1 MKKKKHK
8 TRHCTETK
16 KVSRKIRLGYL
27 SSDFG
32 TGRTRDL
39 LSMYFS
45 AYDKERYE
53 IYAYHAGE
61 GGDAEPFAQAI
72 TLREIG
78 TMTSETAAD
87 VIRRDR
93 IALLVDLSLRAP
105 SDRIRAIMAQHPA
118 PHIISLAADCPEG
131 LADVLP
137 QVEGTEVPS
146 WCYTPFRPIHQHVYR
161 APLLDAGTP
170 TFGIVGTCMP
180 ETAERLMLLLCDVLR
195 RIPAVRLVLPAQIA
209 GALTEGQLAHIA
221 AAGSEASVL
230 DLVDELPYDML
241 DLVLGVDVDFM
252 DVCLAATHSVPL
264 LVQEADVHGHSAVM
278 VLERLGLAPVRDMDA
293 LVDAVSRLCADPARL
308 SEYHG
313 SLHWQLY
320 DLSDMGEVFFFVERA
335 YERVLAEDCGRDADE
350 LNVRLANAAAHK
362 DWAVVIAAAHTLD
375 GMDALTVEQRMSLA
389 WAYFFLDATTLAGRW
404 ALLAEGISRD
414 REGARLYLSVI
425 GTTPPG
431 TESEIYARACHGLD
445 LIAAGLPAVP
455 DVRATLCNAYILNCT
470 PFVGAAATAEFL
482 WTCAEEA
489 VDPEKRRFYYSA
501 SIFFLNA
508 VDLPAAE
515 VYRRSL
521 VYGTLFP
528 DAQQYTHTGRRK
540 KEKIRIGY
548 ISGDFCAHVMQ
559 YFIWP
564 FLAGFDPNDFEVY
577 AYSLGKPD
585 QYSEF
590 FQTLVTRWRD
600 LTAHKDDPAYIARE
614 IYADEIDIL
623 FDLAGHTTNSGLAA
637 LAYKPAP
644 IQLSGLGYM
653 ATTGLPAV
661 DYFVTDHYCDPVGSG
676 SEDVYVEKLL
686 RLTSQFCYNGHTNLP
701 ASAGTPART
710 HGYIQFASFNQ
721 YRKLQDPML
730 LAWREIME
738 RVPNARLLLKNKEYN
753 ERSIVIMARERLRR
767 LGFDLSRVSF
777 EPATKDYMQRYLDVD
792 IALDTCP
799 WPGGGT
805 TCDALYMGVPVVSYY
820 QERHST
826 RFTYSLLANIG
837 LSDLAS
843 ERMEDYVATAV
854 ALAGNLDLLDALH
867 REMRDRM
874 KASPVMDQERYIR
887 EMEECYRAI
896 WAQWEAEQGCL

>member
-8 TRHCTETK
+8 TRHCAETK
-16 KVSRKIRLGYL
+16 KASRKIRLGYL

-61 GGDAEPFAQAI
+61 DGDAEPFAKES

-78 TMTSETAAD
+78 TMTSEAAAD

-93 IALLVDLSLRAP
+93 IDLLVDLSLRTP
-105 SDRIRAIMAQHPA
+105 SDRVCAIMAQHPA
-118 PHIISLAADCPEG
+118 PHIISLAADCPEE
-131 LADVLP
+131 LADMLP
-137 QVEGTEVPS
+137 QVEGEEVLP
-146 WCYTPFRPIHQHVYR
+146 WCYTPSRPILQYVYR
-161 APLLDAGTP
+161 TPVLDAGIP
-170 TFGIVGTCMP
+170 TLGIVGTCTP
-180 ETAERLMLLLCDVLR
+180 ETAERLMLLLCDVLC
-195 RIPAVRLVLPAQIA
+195 RIPHLRLVLPAQIA
-209 GALTEGQLAHIA
+209 GALTEEQLAHIA

-230 DLVDELPYDML
+230 DLVDELPYNML

-252 DVCLAATHSVPL
+252 DVCLSATHSVPL
-264 LVQEADVHGHSAVM
+264 LVQETDTHGHSAVM
-278 VLERLGLAPVRDMDA
+278 VLERLGLAPVQDMDA
-293 LVDAVSRLCADPARL
+293 LADAVCRLCADPVRL
-308 SEYHG
+308 AEYHG
-313 SLHWQLY
+313 ALHWLLY
-320 DLSDMGEVFFFVERA
+320 DLFDAGEILFSVERA
-335 YERVLAEDCGRDADE
+335 YERVLAADCGRDVDE
-350 LNVRLANAAAHK
+350 LNVRLTDAAAHE
-362 DWAVVIAAAHTLD
+362 DWPAVTAAAHTLD

-389 WAYFFLDATTLAGRW
+389 WAYFFSNVKTLAGRW
-404 ALLAEGISRD
+404 ALLAEGVSRD

-425 GTTPPG
+425 GERPPG
-431 TESEIYARACHGLD
+431 TAFEIFARARHGLE
-445 LIAAGLPAVP
+445 LIAAGVPAVP
-455 DVRATLCNAYILNCT
+455 DVLSALRGAYIHSAP
-470 PFVGAAATAEFL
+470 PFIGSASTAEL
-482 WTCAEEA
+482 MRQWLEDVTDISA
-489 VDPEKRRFYYSA
+489 RRTVYSGLL
-501 SIFFLNA
+501 FRLNA
-508 VDLPAAE
+508 VDLPATE
-515 VYRRSL
+515 VYRQSL
-521 VYGTLFP
+521 TYGTLFP

-548 ISGDFCAHVMQ
+548 ISGDFYAHVMQ

-564 FLAGFDPNDFEVY
+564 FLAGFDPNNFEVY
-577 AYSLGKPD
+577 VYSLGKSD

-590 FQTLVTRWRD
+590 FRTLVTRWRD
-600 LTAHKDDPAYIARE
+600 LTEHKNDPAYIARE
-614 IYADEIDIL
+614 IYTDEIDIL
-623 FDLAGHTTNSGLAA
+623 FDLAGHTADSGLSA
-637 LAYKPAP
+637 LAWKPAP

-676 SEDVYVEKLL
+676 NESVYVEKLL
-686 RLTSQFCYNGHTNLP
+686 RLTSQFCYNGFTNLP
-701 ASAGTPART
+701 GSTGTPART
-710 HGYIQFASFNQ
+710 RGYIQFASFNK
-721 YRKLQDPML
+721 YLKLQDPML

-738 RVPNARLLLKNKEYN
+738 RVPNSRLLLKDKYYN
-753 ERSIVIMARERLRR
+753 ERGIVTMVRERLRQ
-767 LGFDLSRVSF
+767 LGFDLSRVEF
-777 EPATKDYMQRYLDVD
+777 EGSTRDYWRRYLDVD
-792 IALDTCP
+792 IALDTYP

>member
-8 TRHCTETK
+8 TRHCTEMK

-39 LSMYFS
+39 LPMYFS

-61 GGDAEPFAQAI
+61 SGDAEPFAKES

-78 TMTSETAAD
+78 TMTSEKAAEM
-87 VIRRDR
+87 IRRDR
-93 IALLVDLSLRAP
+93 IDLLVDLSLRTP
-105 SDRIRAIMAQHPA
+105 SDHIRAILAQHPA

-131 LADVLP
+131 LSDVLP
-137 QVEGTEVPS
+137 RVEGAEVLP
-146 WCYTPFRPIHQHVYR
+146 WCYTPFRPILQYVYR
-161 APLLDAGTP
+161 APLLDMGTP
-170 TFGIVGTCMP
+170 TLGIVGTCTP
-180 ETAERLMLLLCDVLR
+180 EMAEHLMLLLCDVLR
-195 RIPAVRLVLPAQIA
+195 RISNVRLVLSAQIA
-209 GALTEGQLAHIA
+209 GALTEEQLAHIA
-221 AAGSEASVL
+221 AEGSEASVL

-264 LVQEADVHGHSAVM
+264 LVQGAAVHGHSAVM
-278 VLERLGLAPVRDMDA
+278 VLERLGLAPMRDMDA
-293 LVDAVSRLCADPARL
+293 LADAVCRLCADPARL

-313 SLHWQLY
+313 ALHWLLY
-320 DLSDMGEVFFFVERA
+320 DLFDAGEILFSVERA
-335 YERVLAEDCGRDADE
+335 YERVLAEDCGRDVDE

-362 DWAVVIAAAHTLD
+362 DWPAVIAAAHTLD

-404 ALLAEGISRD
+404 ALLAEGVSRD
-414 REGARLYLSVI
+414 REGARLYLSVM
-425 GTTPPG
+425 GTNPPG
-431 TESEIYARACHGLD
+431 TELEIAARARYGLD

-455 DVRATLCNAYILNCT
+455 DVHAALCNAYMVKCALRE
-470 PFVGAAATAEFL
+470 GSAAAAEFMRV
-482 WTCAEEA
+482 CAEEA
-489 VDPEKRRFYYSA
+489 DAPAQRRFYYSGEL
-501 SIFFLNA
+501 FCLNA

-515 VYRRSL
+515 VYRKSTA
-521 VYGTLFP
+521 YGTLFS
-528 DAQQYTHTGRRK
+528 DAQPYTHTGRRK
-540 KEKIRIGY
+540 KEKIRVGY
-548 ISGDFCAHVMQ
+548 ISGDFRAHVMQ

-577 AYSLGKPD
+577 AYSLGRPD

-600 LTAHKDDPAYIARE
+600 LTEHRNDPAYIARE
-614 IYADEIDIL
+614 IYGDEIDIL
-623 FDLAGHTTNSGLAA
+623 FDLAGHTSDSGLAA
-637 LAYKPAP
+637 LAWKPAP

-653 ATTGLPAV
+653 ATTGLPTV

-686 RLTSQFCYNGHTNLP
+686 RLTSQFCYNGFTNLP
-701 ASAGTPART
+701 ASTGTPART
-710 HGYIQFASFNQ
+710 RGYIQFASFNQ
-721 YRKLQDPML
+721 YRKLQDSML

-738 RVPNARLLLKNKEYN
+738 RVPSARLLLKDSAYGK
-753 ERSIVIMARERLRR
+753 RGIVRMVQERLRR
-767 LGFDLSRVSF
+767 LGFDLSRVTF
-777 EPATKDYMQRYLDVD
+777 EGSTRDYMRRYLDVD
-792 IALDTCP
+792 IALDTYP